1 MPRKD
6 DNPYTL
12 HMIRLFLRAETRIIN
27 ELGRLRAKGLIDYHA
42 EAALGRVQEILKS
55 LKADGW
61 EYVPKMVETEFYV
74 HHPEQR
80 KIPWTGL
87 SEPVEKHIKGYE
99 NAKLTGTQTRVAEI
113 LTRQLMLDIDEACDT
128 AEKNLENIIL
138 GRRKDDAVRH
148 IGLKYALE
156 QEATGLKLPELTQNF
171 LGELAIEGVSCFTDK
186 AGREWRLSTYG
197 AMVLRTVTAQAQ
209 VMAVLTQDPGRDLY
223 QISEIGT
230 TCPICAPLEGR
241 VYSRSGQDPDFPPL
255 AWAFGKI
262 DPDGPDTL
270 ENTWLNIH
278 PNCLVPGGSVLAE
291 GVVAHSSRDYD
302 GPVIRLVTSS
312 GHEITVTPNHP
323 ILTTEGFVPAGT
335 LHEGQKII
343 EATGEY
349 GAFIGKAPNNVDV
362 PTPVEEVAESL
373 VHSCRCSSSRVK
385 CSPEQFHGDGSAD
398 GEVNIVHADSFCRSV
413 ADSTRIEEILEAKL
427 PPTHF
432 GRVLLNADCAV
443 FKIRFGALHAA
454 NSVMRRLG
462 LVLGRKLVSKSGE
475 QFSNQRL
482 GTRTLSGDFLI
493 SRPTVVQR
501 EHFFKK
507 LSVGFKVFRGNV
519 CKRFLGCVV
528 NGKPVVK
535 KGACYDVRPHSEMLR
550 NLYATE
556 PLCAEG
562 LERGFCNHVFVV
574 SDLLHVEHTSYC
586 GKVYNL
592 QTKHGFY
599 VYNSIVTH
607 NCLHSI
613 MPFTTAGKTEAEIE
627 RLKRFS
633 SFTLNPPT
641 HDPRSEAQI
650 QAYRDKQ
657 RARAK
662 HNRDL
667 EQFEK
672 YRAAIPDICPKSFST
687 FMKHKT
693 LRDDKYKAWV
703 SAYKASA

>member
-6 DNPYTL
+6 ENPYTL

-74 HHPEQR
+74 HHPERR

-87 SEPVEKHIKGYE
+87 SEPVEKHVKGYE

-138 GRRKDDAVRH
+138 GRRKDDAARH
-148 IGLKYALE
+148 ICLKYALE

-171 LGELAIEGVSCFTDK
+171 LNELAMEGVTCFTDK

-209 VMAVLTQDPGRDLY
+209 VMAVLTADPGRDLY

-278 PNCLVPGGSVLAE
+278 PC
-291 GVVAHSSRDYD
+291 
-302 GPVIRLVTSS
+302 
-312 GHEITVTPNHP
+312 
-323 ILTTEGFVPAGT
+323 
-335 LHEGQKII
+335 
-343 EATGEY
+343 
-349 GAFIGKAPNNVDV
+349 
-362 PTPVEEVAESL
+362 
-373 VHSCRCSSSRVK
+373 
-385 CSPEQFHGDGSAD
+385 
-398 GEVNIVHADSFCRSV
+398 
-413 ADSTRIEEILEAKL
+413 
-427 PPTHF
+427 
-432 GRVLLNADCAV
+432 
-443 FKIRFGALHAA
+443 
-454 NSVMRRLG
+454 
-462 LVLGRKLVSKSGE
+462 
-475 QFSNQRL
+475 
-482 GTRTLSGDFLI
+482 
-493 SRPTVVQR
+493 
-501 EHFFKK
+501 
-507 LSVGFKVFRGNV
+507 
-519 CKRFLGCVV
+519 
-528 NGKPVVK
+528 
-535 KGACYDVRPHSEMLR
+535 
-550 NLYATE
+550 
-556 PLCAEG
+556 
-562 LERGFCNHVFVV
+562 
-574 SDLLHVEHTSYC
+574 
-586 GKVYNL
+586 
-592 QTKHGFY
+592 
-599 VYNSIVTH
+599 
-607 NCLHSI
+607 CLHSLF
-613 MPFTTAGKTEAEIE
+613 PFTTAGKTEAEIE

-657 RARAK
+657 RDRAK

-667 EQFEK
+667 KQFEA
-672 YRAAIPDICPKSFST
+672 YRAAIPDVCPKSFST

-693 LRDDKYKAWV
+693 LRDDKYKSWV
-703 SAYKASA
+703 RAFKASA